1 MKNNNN
7 NTPKRSLRIVSWQG
21 KYRLLWVEE
30 DDDGDVEYVLPE
42 DDIDLKERCVMDLK
56 RIMKKI
62 AAAIDKPVIVVNAA
76 NKDIYFKER

>member
-7 NTPKRSLRIVSWQG
+7 NTQKRSLRIVFWQG

-30 DDDGDVEYVLPE
+30 DDEGDVEYVLPD
-42 DDIDLKERCVMDLK
+42 DDINLKDRYVVDLK